1 MSIQKVLVDKDNFL
15 EWRFRGDDDLSFLGE
30 QVYEE
35 LKNSG
40 EYATSTDDVLQEN
53 TNYVPMHCI
62 NNWEDLTLSKVDK
75 EDEELYIGDER
86 FEFELEE
93 DVA

>member
-1 MSIQKVLVDKDNFL
+1 MSVQKVLVDKDNFL
-15 EWRFRGDDDLSFLGE
+15 EWRFNDEMSSFGE
-30 QVYEE
+30 DVYEE

-62 NNWEDLTLSKVDK
+62 NNWEDLTLSKADK

-93 DVA
+93 DEDE

>member
-15 EWRFRGDDDLSFLGE
+15 EWRFNDEMSSFGKD
-30 QVYEE
+30 VYEE

-62 NNWEDLTLSKVDK
+62 NNWEDLTLSEQDK
-75 EDEELYIGDER
+75 EDEELYIEDER

-93 DVA
+93 EVA

>member
-15 EWRFRGDDDLSFLGE
+15 EWRFNDEMSSFGKD
-30 QVYEE
+30 VYEE

-62 NNWEDLTLSKVDK
+62 NNWEDLTLSKQDK
-75 EDEELYIGDER
+75 EDEELYIEDER

-93 DVA
+93 EVA

>member
-15 EWRFRGDDDLSFLGE
+15 EWRFNDEMSSFGKD
-30 QVYEE
+30 VYEE

-62 NNWEDLTLSKVDK
+62 NNWEDLTLSKQDK
-75 EDEELYIGDER
+75 EDEELYIEDER
-86 FEFELEE
+86 FEFELDEE
-93 DVA
+93 VA